1 MRHLLYVHGL
11 ASSPHSSKAQLLARR
26 LSAHGLTLHCPDL
39 NAPDF
44 STLTTS
50 RMISQVADELR
61 ALPPAPTVLIG
72 SSLGAFVA
80 LHLAERAASG
90 VIATPPIQQ
99 LVLLAPA
106 LDFGQGEIGAAY
118 GPDARAR
125 WRASGWLEMM
135 HHALGE
141 MRRVHYELY
150 ADATRYDSFA
160 TTAAIPTLV
169 LQGSHDEVVDPA
181 MVERFA
187 TPRPH
192 VRLVMLDDG
201 HQLKESLDRVW
212 AETASFLGL
221 E

>member
-1 MRHLLYVHGL
+1 MQHLLYLHGL
-11 ASSPHSSKAQLLARR
+11 GSSPHSSKAQLLARR
-26 LSAHGLTLHCPDL
+26 LSAHGLTLRCPDL
-39 NAPDF
+39 NEPDF

-61 ALPPAPTVLIG
+61 ALPPAPTALIG

-80 LHLAERAASG
+80 LHLVERAASG
-90 VIATPPIQQ
+90 AIATLPIQQ

-106 LDFGQGEIGAAY
+106 LDFGQGEPGAAY
-118 GPDARAR
+118 GSDARAR
-125 WRASGWLEMM
+125 WRESGWIEMM
-135 HHALGE
+135 HHAFGE

-150 ADATRYDSFA
+150 ADATQYDSFA
-160 TTAAIPTLV
+160 TRAAIPTLV
-169 LQGSHDEVVDPA
+169 FQGCHDEVVDPA

-192 VRLVMLDDG
+192 VRLVMLNDG
-201 HQLKESLDRVW
+201 HQLKESIDRVW
-212 AETASFLGL
+212 TETASFLGL